1 MTKGKEIYKITKEK
15 KQDLIN
21 ELKRL
26 QEKDLIEV
34 TNRLEESR
42 REDSDED
49 DANLGIISVDREAI
63 IKRIEEISKILDN
76 FEVIEDK
83 EYCEPTTIRLGSSI
97 KIKDGDKILDIKLV
111 SSIEADPMRNYVSDR
126 SPLGRKLIKAKM
138 GDTVSIKVRG
148 NTITYKILEV
158 C

>member
-1 MTKGKEIYKITKEK
+1 MSKPKEIYNITKEK

-26 QEKDLIEV
+26 QEKDLIDV

-49 DANLGIISVDREAI
+49 DANLGIISVERESI
-63 IKRIEEISKILDN
+63 VERIQEISKILDN
-76 FEVIEDK
+76 FEIIEDK
-83 EYCEPTTIRLGSSI
+83 EYCEPTLIRLGSSI

-111 SSIEADPMRNYVSDR
+111 SSIEADPMRNYVSDK
-126 SPLGRKLIKAKM
+126 SPLGRKLMKAKM